1 MEASTLALEMP
12 SRQPK
17 KLIESIAV
25 RDFFDSYKKQL
36 KLRLVTKPETLIR
49 TKVREKS
56 INRPALTLTGHF
68 KYFANKRIQL
78 FGAGEMSYLRE
89 MPENRQRETLSTMAE
104 RKIPCV
110 VISRNFAPT
119 KIMLEVMEEFNVPLF
134 RTPLTSKEFST
145 AATILLEERFA
156 PRTTLH
162 GTLMDVRGIGVL
174 ICGESGS
181 GKSETAIALL
191 HRGHS
196 LVADDVV
203 RIKLLSDHTTPM
215 GTSPELNRG
224 YMECRGIGIVN
235 VVELFGVQAVR
246 IEKRIELVVT
256 FIDWEP
262 GMEVERTGLTERF
275 FDVLGLPI
283 PHMEIPVRPGR
294 DMARLVEVAVMVQA
308 LKLIGHDP
316 AKEFSDKLIAEM
328 NSK

>member
-1 MEASTLALEMP
+1 MP
-12 SRQPK
+12 SRQSPK
-17 KLIESIAV
+17 IIESIAV
-25 RDFFDSYKKQL
+25 RDFYESFKEPL
-36 KLRLVTKPETLIR
+36 KLRLISKPETLAR
-49 TKVREKS
+49 SKVREKS

-78 FGAGEMSYLRE
+78 FGAGEMSFLRDLSDR
-89 MPENRQRETLSTMAE
+89 RQKPTLTAMVE
-104 RKIPCV
+104 RKIPCI

-119 KIMLEVMEEFNVPLF
+119 KVMLKVMAQYGVPLF

-174 ICGESGS
+174 IRGESGS

-203 RIKLLSDHTTPM
+203 RIKLLSDHTTPV
-215 GTSPELNRG
+215 GASPDLNRG
-224 YMECRGIGIVN
+224 YMECRSIGIVN

-246 IEKRIELVVT
+246 IEKRIEVVVT
-256 FIDWEP
+256 FIEWEP
-262 GMEVERTGLTERF
+262 GMEVERTGLEERH
-275 FDVLGLPI
+275 FDILGVGV

-316 AKEFSDKLIAEM
+316 AKEFSDKLLAEM
-328 NSK
+328 NKK

>member
-1 MEASTLALEMP
+1 MP
-12 SRQPK
+12 SRHAPK
-17 KLIESIAV
+17 IVESIAV
-25 RDFFDSYKKQL
+25 RDFFDSYKNQL
-36 KLRLVTKPETLIR
+36 KLRLITKPETLLR

-68 KYFANKRIQL
+68 KYFAHKRIQL
-78 FGAGEMSYLRE
+78 FGAGEMSYFRE
-89 MPENRQRETLSTMAE
+89 MPEKQQRVTLTAMCE
-104 RKIPCV
+104 RKIPCI

-119 KIMLEVMEEFNVPLF
+119 KVMLEVMEQFGVPLF

-145 AATILLEERFA
+145 AATVLLEERFA
-156 PRTTLH
+156 PSTTLH

-174 ICGESGS
+174 IRGESGS

-203 RIKLLSDHTTPM
+203 RIKLLSDHTTPV
-215 GTSPELNRG
+215 GTSPDLNRG

-256 FIDWEP
+256 FIEWEP
-262 GMEVERTGLTERF
+262 GMEVERTGLNERH
-275 FDVLGLPI
+275 FDLLGLQVPL
-283 PHMEIPVRPGR
+283 MEIPVRPGR

-316 AKEFSDKLIAEM
+316 AKDFSEKLIAEM
-328 NSK
+328 ERK

>member
-1 MEASTLALEMP
+1 MP
-12 SRQPK
+12 SRQAPK
-17 KLIESIAV
+17 IVESIAV
-25 RDFFDSYKKQL
+25 RDFFDSYKNQL
-36 KLRLVTKPETLIR
+36 KLRLITKQETLRR

-68 KYFANKRIQL
+68 KYFAHKRIQL
-78 FGAGEMSYLRE
+78 FGAGEMSFLRE
-89 MPENRQRETLSTMAE
+89 MPEKKQRVTLTAMAKH
-104 RKIPCV
+104 KIPCI

-119 KIMLEVMEEFNVPLF
+119 NVMLEIMEEYGVPLF

-145 AATILLEERFA
+145 AATVLLEERFA
-156 PRTTLH
+156 PSTTLH

-174 ICGESGS
+174 IRGESGS

-203 RIKLLSDHTTPM
+203 RVKLLSDHTTPV
-215 GTSPELNRG
+215 GTSPDLNRG

-246 IEKRIELVVT
+246 IEKRIEVVVT
-256 FIDWEP
+256 FIEWEP
-262 GMEVERTGLTERF
+262 GMEVERTGLDERH
-275 FDVLGLPI
+275 FDLLGLQV

-316 AKEFSDKLIAEM
+316 AKDFSEKLIAEM
-328 NSK
+328 ERG

>member
-1 MEASTLALEMP
+1 MP
-12 SRQPK
+12 SRQKPK
-17 KLIESIAV
+17 IIESIAV
-25 RDFFDSYKKQL
+25 LDFYESYKEPL
-36 KLRLVTKPETLIR
+36 KLNLVTKLETLQR
-49 TKVREKS
+49 NKVREKS

-68 KYFANKRIQL
+68 KYFAHKRIQL
-78 FGAGEMSYLRE
+78 FGAGEMSYLRD
-89 MPENRQRETLSTMAE
+89 MPKEKQCETLTEMAR
-104 RKIPCV
+104 RKIPCI

-119 KIMLEVMEEFNVPLF
+119 KVMFQVMEEYGLPLF

-145 AATILLEERFA
+145 AATVLLEERFA

-203 RIKLLSDHTTPM
+203 RVKLLSDHTTPV
-215 GTSPELNRG
+215 GSSPNLNRG

-256 FIDWEP
+256 FIDWKH
-262 GMEVERTGLTERF
+262 GMEVERTGLEERY
-275 FDVLGLPI
+275 FDILGVDV

-316 AKEFSDKLIAEM
+316 AKEFSEKLIAEM
-328 NSK
+328 NPA

>member
-1 MEASTLALEMP
+1 M
-12 SRQPK
+12 K
-17 KLIESIAV
+17 IIESIAV
-25 RDFFDSYKKQL
+25 RDFYESFKEPL
-36 KLRLVTKPETLIR
+36 KLRLVSKPETLAR
-49 TKVREKS
+49 SKVREKS

-78 FGAGEMSYLRE
+78 FGAGEMSFLRE
-89 MPENRQRETLSTMAE
+89 LSDRRQKTTLTSMLE
-104 RKIPCV
+104 RKIPCI

-119 KIMLEVMEEFNVPLF
+119 KVMLQVMEQFGVPLF

-145 AATILLEERFA
+145 AATVLLEERFA
-156 PRTTLH
+156 PRTSLH

-174 ICGESGS
+174 IRGESGS

-203 RIKLLSDHTTPM
+203 RVKLLSDHTTPV
-215 GTSPELNRG
+215 GTSPDLNRG

-246 IEKRIELVVT
+246 IEKRIEVVVT
-256 FIDWEP
+256 FIEWEP
-262 GMEVERTGLTERF
+262 GMEVERTGLDERHF
-275 FDVLGLPI
+275 EILGAGV

-316 AKEFSDKLIAEM
+316 AKEFSDKLLAEM
-328 NSK
+328 NKE

>member
-1 MEASTLALEMP
+1 MP
-12 SRQPK
+12 SRQSPK
-17 KLIESIAV
+17 IIESIAV
-25 RDFFDSYKKQL
+25 RDFYESFKEPL
-36 KLRLVTKPETLIR
+36 KLRLISKPETLAR
-49 TKVREKS
+49 SKVREKS

-78 FGAGEMSYLRE
+78 FGAGEMSFLRDLSDR
-89 MPENRQRETLSTMAE
+89 RQKTTLTAMVE
-104 RKIPCV
+104 RKIPCI

-119 KIMLEVMEEFNVPLF
+119 KVMLKVMEQYGVPLF

-145 AATILLEERFA
+145 AATVLLEERFA

-162 GTLMDVRGIGVL
+162 GTLMDVRGLGVL
-174 ICGESGS
+174 IRGESGS

-203 RIKLLSDHTTPM
+203 RIKLLSDHTTPV
-215 GTSPELNRG
+215 GTSPDLNRG

-246 IEKRIELVVT
+246 IEKRIEVVVT
-256 FIDWEP
+256 FIEWEP
-262 GMEVERTGLTERF
+262 GMEVERTGLDERH
-275 FDVLGLPI
+275 FDILGVGV

-316 AKEFSDKLIAEM
+316 AKEFSDKLLAEM
-328 NSK
+328 NKK

>member
-1 MEASTLALEMP
+1 M
-12 SRQPK
+12 K
-17 KLIESIAV
+17 IIESIAV
-25 RDFFDSYKKQL
+25 RDFYESFKDPL
-36 KLRLVTKPETLIR
+36 KLRLVSKPETLAR
-49 TKVREKS
+49 SKVREKS

-78 FGAGEMSYLRE
+78 FGAGEMSFLRE
-89 MPENRQRETLSTMAE
+89 LSDHRQKTTLTSMLE
-104 RKIPCV
+104 RKIPCI

-119 KIMLEVMEEFNVPLF
+119 KVMLQVMEKFGVPLF

-145 AATILLEERFA
+145 AATVLLEERFA
-156 PRTTLH
+156 PRTSLH

-174 ICGESGS
+174 IRGESGS

-196 LVADDVV
+196 LVADDIV
-203 RIKLLSDHTTPM
+203 RVKLLSDHTTPV
-215 GTSPELNRG
+215 GTSPDLNRG

-246 IEKRIELVVT
+246 IEKRIEVVVT
-256 FIDWEP
+256 FIEWEP
-262 GMEVERTGLTERF
+262 GMEVERTGLDEKHF
-275 FDVLGLPI
+275 EILGAGV
-283 PHMEIPVRPGR
+283 PHMEIPIRPGR

-316 AKEFSDKLIAEM
+316 AKEFSDKLLAEM
-328 NSK
+328 NKE

>member
-1 MEASTLALEMP
+1 MP
-12 SRQPK
+12 SRQSMK
-17 KLIESIAV
+17 IIESIAV
-25 RDFFDSYKKQL
+25 RDFYESFKGPL
-36 KLRLVTKPETLIR
+36 KLRLVSKPETLAR
-49 TKVREKS
+49 SKVREKS

-78 FGAGEMSYLRE
+78 FGAGEMSFLRE
-89 MPENRQRETLSTMAE
+89 LSDHRQKTTLTSMLE
-104 RKIPCV
+104 RKIPCI

-119 KIMLEVMEEFNVPLF
+119 KVMLQVMEKFGVPLF

-145 AATILLEERFA
+145 AATVLLEERFA
-156 PRTTLH
+156 PRTSLH

-174 ICGESGS
+174 IRGESGS

-203 RIKLLSDHTTPM
+203 RVKLLSDHTTPV
-215 GTSPELNRG
+215 GTSPDLNRG

-246 IEKRIELVVT
+246 IEKRIEVVVT
-256 FIDWEP
+256 FIEWEP
-262 GMEVERTGLTERF
+262 GMEVERTGLDEKHF
-275 FDVLGLPI
+275 EILGAGV
-283 PHMEIPVRPGR
+283 PHMEIPIRPGR

-316 AKEFSDKLIAEM
+316 AKEFSDKLLAEM
-328 NSK
+328 NKE

>member
-1 MEASTLALEMP
+1 MP
-12 SRQPK
+12 SRQAPK
-17 KLIESIAV
+17 IVESIAV
-25 RDFFDSYKKQL
+25 RDFFDSYKNQL
-36 KLRLVTKPETLIR
+36 KLRLITKPETLLR

-68 KYFANKRIQL
+68 KYFAHKRIQL
-78 FGAGEMSYLRE
+78 FGAGEMSYFRE
-89 MPENRQRETLSTMAE
+89 MPEKQQRVTLTAMCE
-104 RKIPCV
+104 RKIPCI

-119 KIMLEVMEEFNVPLF
+119 KVMLEVMEQFGVPLF

-145 AATILLEERFA
+145 AATVLLEERFA
-156 PRTTLH
+156 PSTTLH

-174 ICGESGS
+174 IRGESGS

-203 RIKLLSDHTTPM
+203 RIKLLSDHTTPV
-215 GTSPELNRG
+215 GTSPDLNRG

-256 FIDWEP
+256 FIEWEP
-262 GMEVERTGLTERF
+262 GMEVERTGLNERH
-275 FDVLGLPI
+275 FDLLGLQVPL
-283 PHMEIPVRPGR
+283 MEIPVRPGR

-316 AKEFSDKLIAEM
+316 AKDFSEKLIAEM
-328 NSK
+328 ERK